1 MFYKIKER
9 GIMTKT
15 KLAIIYYSQTGVNLS
30 MAKKAKETAEA
41 LGVEV
46 RLRRVKELLDT
57 SNVIEGSAWDKVI
70 EEEKNIAI
78 ATPDDLVWADAIILA
93 SPTRFGNVS
102 SQMKAFIDSLGGVWS
117 EGKLVNKYV
126 TAFTSA
132 QNVNGGQE
140 QTIRAIYTSAMH
152 WGSIIVP
159 TGYTDSSI
167 YAQGG
172 NPYGVSA
179 TQDRKAQDESTTNPV
194 MDAVAHQT
202 KRLLDLVSK

>member
-30 MAKKAKETAEA
+30 MVKKAKETAEA
-41 LGVEV
+41 LGAEV

-102 SQMKAFIDSLGGVWS
+102 CQMKAFIDSLGGVWA
-117 EGKLVNKYV
+117 EGRLVNKYV

-179 TQDRKAQDESTTNPV
+179 TQDGKVQGESTTNPV